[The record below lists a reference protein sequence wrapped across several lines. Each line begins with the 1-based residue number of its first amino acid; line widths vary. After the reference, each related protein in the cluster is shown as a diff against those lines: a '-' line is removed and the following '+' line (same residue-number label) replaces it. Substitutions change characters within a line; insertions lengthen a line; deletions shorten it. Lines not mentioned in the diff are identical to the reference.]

1 MTTALPNADTPAA
14 FSTRAV
20 GQWRDVISERFV
32 ALTPEPVEPEFFRG
46 ALQMHERGGLGVS
59 VISGSPQRV
68 RRGPEEIRR
77 SPGPHLFFIHQ
88 VAGGVASN
96 MTAGPCGCGPA
107 TASWSIPTGPM
118 NWASIRPSVRSAC
131 RFPTGG

>member
-88 VAGGVASN
+88 VAGE
-96 MTAGPCGCGPA
+96 GCVQHDGGTLRMRHGDCVLVHPD
-107 TASWSIPTGPM
+107 
-118 NWASIRPSVRSAC
+118 RPYELGFDQAFR
-131 RFPTGG
+131 